1 VVSGER
7 APKGRKS
14 IARGVSPWN
23 GGGNPILNVV
33 LYEKAPKGR
42 KKNRNPAMPQSFV
55 CLHCHIV
62 FSTKN
67 RKPWI
72 TSELAPRLHD
82 YIGGIIRGVGGL
94 LISAGGMSDHTHLLV
109 SLGKMNSAAELVR
122 DVKSNSSGW
131 IHKTFPDLAHFGWQP
146 DTAHSR

>member
-1 VVSGER
+1 
-7 APKGRKS
+7 
-14 IARGVSPWN
+14 
-23 GGGNPILNVV
+23 
-33 LYEKAPKGR
+33 
-42 KKNRNPAMPQSFV
+42 MPQSFV

-62 FSTKN
+62 FSTKH

-131 IHKTFPDLAHFGWQP
+131 IHKTFPDLAHFGWQ
-146 DTAHSR
+146 TGYGAFAVSHSNLDEVKRYIANQTEHHRVRTFKEEFLAFLQKHNLEYNERYLWD